1 MRCEHALHNI
11 CGNRREGEG
20 SKHVKKELWMYN
32 MEVPKPNKLGFRES
46 MVRMMALIMGNS
58 TQDVHF
64 LDS

>member
-1 MRCEHALHNI
+1 MHYITFAEI
-11 CGNRREGEG
+11 ERRGG
-20 SKHVKKELWMYN
+20 SKHQELWMYN

-58 TQDVHF
+58 TLDVHF

>member
-1 MRCEHALHNI
+1 MHYITFAEI
-11 CGNRREGEG
+11 EGRGGG
-20 SKHVKKELWMYN
+20 SKHQKEMWMYN

-46 MVRMMALIMGNS
+46 MVRMMTLIMGNS